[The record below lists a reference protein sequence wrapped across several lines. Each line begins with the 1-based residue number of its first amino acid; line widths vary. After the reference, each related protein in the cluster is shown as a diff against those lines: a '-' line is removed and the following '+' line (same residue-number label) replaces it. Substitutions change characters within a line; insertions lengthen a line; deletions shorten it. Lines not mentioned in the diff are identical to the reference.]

1 MSVDKASKY
10 LMNSMIIKIFG
21 VHKNKY
27 TFFYYLAFWTK
38 HSFFR
43 NVKIMDLPHIVVTAS
58 AVA

>member
-1 MSVDKASKY
+1 
-10 LMNSMIIKIFG
+10 MNSMIIKIFG